1 MATTPVVRVTV
12 SAVATPATAN
22 NRLAGVAEPLTVVI
36 TRSVANT
43 PGTATTRDDDGVAMG
58 RTASPAN
65 TTTKEDA
72 DVVSVAEVAG
82 ADTALWMLKSPL
94 ILKRFDADMFIKRL

>member
-1 MATTPVVRVTV
+1 
-12 SAVATPATAN
+12 
-22 NRLAGVAEPLTVVI
+22 
-36 TRSVANT
+36 
-43 PGTATTRDDDGVAMG
+43 MG